1 LESSH
6 FQPYHIA
13 IERYWFYQHGGRSM
27 RMLRKLTSLSHP
39 SRLNK
44 EDVLGAKKNL
54 FGRQFHQA
62 CAVEIRLN
70 EQSVQYLEPSTHTVN
85 TKLFCLNIGRN
96 QIAHQYLYMR
106 GFG

>member
-27 RMLRKLTSLSHP
+27 RMLRKLTSLSHA

-44 EDVLGAKKNL
+44 EDVLGAKKTCSDGN
-54 FGRQFHQA
+54 F
-62 CAVEIRLN
+62 
-70 EQSVQYLEPSTHTVN
+70 
-85 TKLFCLNIGRN
+85 TKLVQLR
-96 QIAHQYLYMR
+96 
-106 GFG
+106 FG